1 MEFVKIVWIIGK
13 TKSYNTLIFGG
24 FNLMKKYKCLLCGIE
39 FESDEENP
47 ICPVCGASGDD
58 VVLVEE
64 EGK

>member
-1 MEFVKIVWIIGK
+1 
-13 TKSYNTLIFGG
+13 
-24 FNLMKKYKCLLCGIE
+24 MKKYKCLLCGIE

-64 EGK
+64 GGK

>member
-1 MEFVKIVWIIGK
+1 MVLEFRRIK
-13 TKSYNTLIFGG
+13 
-24 FNLMKKYKCLLCGIE
+24 LMKKYKCLLCGIE

-58 VVLVEE
+58 VVLESE